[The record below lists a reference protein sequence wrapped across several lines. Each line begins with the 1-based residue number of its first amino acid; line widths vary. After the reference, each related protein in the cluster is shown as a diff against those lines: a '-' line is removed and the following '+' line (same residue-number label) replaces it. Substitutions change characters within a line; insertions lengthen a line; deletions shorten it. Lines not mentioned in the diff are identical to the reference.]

1 MRGVQVKLIDFGFL
15 LEVDLLKAENFGPAD
30 VLDAVYIAPEMREI
44 KQGRLGLMQLLE
56 AGRVTSLGDLLK
68 ANDIWMLGQI
78 LYYLL
83 CRPKEVDSS
92 KFFAETYAW
101 CDQDRWEVTSG
112 LTAVQ
117 AIHRLENLGLQS
129 HLTEKLRHLLFG
141 KMLVPVQNRCKM
153 AQELADTAAQLCKD
167 MFQRGQAGLL
177 QVVWPYFIPSA
188 GINAHLLRNKA
199 RGDSALEPGAHKPA
213 TLFEADVQYVK
224 VRFPMTHTAGHGPE
238 WFFRIQGLCDALS
251 SKTFLSLQ
259 RPLRA

>member
-92 KFFAETYAW
+92 KFFAETY
-101 CDQDRWEVTSG
+101 VTRTDG
-112 LTAVQ
+112 
-117 AIHRLENLGLQS
+117 RLRVVLQLS
-129 HLTEKLRHLLFG
+129 R
-141 KMLVPVQNRCKM
+141 R
-153 AQELADTAAQLCKD
+153 
-167 MFQRGQAGLL
+167 
-177 QVVWPYFIPSA
+177 FI
-188 GINAHLLRNKA
+188 GWRTWVC
-199 RGDSALEPGAHKPA
+199 RA
-213 TLFEADVQYVK
+213 T
-224 VRFPMTHTAGHGPE
+224 
-238 WFFRIQGLCDALS
+238 
-251 SKTFLSLQ
+251 
-259 RPLRA
+259 